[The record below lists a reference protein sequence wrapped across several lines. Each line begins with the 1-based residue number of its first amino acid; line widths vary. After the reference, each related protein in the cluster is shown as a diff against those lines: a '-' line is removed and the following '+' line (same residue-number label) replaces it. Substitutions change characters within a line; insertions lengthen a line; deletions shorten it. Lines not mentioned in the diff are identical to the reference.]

1 MARRFRYLSSH
12 VSWSGTSIWWS
23 TRQRG
28 TASAYSLFI
37 RCSAIVSAEKQE
49 DADDG
54 IDPRRGTGVRAEP
67 RRGPIPARLR
77 CYTGEIY
84 PSNMLQ
90 LLLIT
95 QIFLQERNVTLVR

>member
-1 MARRFRYLSSH
+1 MVPRFRYLSSH
-12 VSWSGTSIWWS
+12 VKLVLLFWWL

-37 RCSAIVSAEKQE
+37 RYSAIVSAEKQE

-77 CYTGEIY
+77 SYTGEI
-84 PSNMLQ
+84 
-90 LLLIT
+90 
-95 QIFLQERNVTLVR
+95 FLPI

>member
-1 MARRFRYLSSH
+1 MVPRFRYLSSH
-12 VSWSGTSIWWS
+12 VKLVLLFWWL

-54 IDPRRGTGVRAEP
+54 IDPRRGTGVRVEP

-77 CYTGEIY
+77 SYTGEI
-84 PSNMLQ
+84 
-90 LLLIT
+90 
-95 QIFLQERNVTLVR
+95 FLPI